1 MRPDLEQY
9 ITFTFQIRSILT
21 SYCSQD
27 GHTLLMGDFK
37 DINPTCIDDYLTKK
51 SSFYENSDFLNWY
64 FRSS

>member
-51 SSFYENSDFLNWY
+51 ALFMKTLTF
-64 FRSS
+64 